1 MSYKKAII
9 FSAPSGAG
17 KTTIVKYL
25 LDQISELSFSISAC
39 SRNPRENEKDGKDY
53 YFLSVD
59 EFKKLINQ
67 NRFLEWEEVYS
78 NMFYG
83 TLVEEVERLWT
94 EDKVIIFDV
103 DVKGALALKSHFKEN
118 GLAIF
123 VAPPSIESLEK
134 RLRSR
139 GTENEESLNKRVS
152 KAALEMYYQNEFDVT
167 VINDNLEDSCHKSL
181 NLVRKFIG

>member
-25 LDQISELSFSISAC
+25 LEQISELSFSISAC
-39 SRNPRENEKDGKDY
+39 SRSPRENEKDGKDY

-59 EFKKLINQ
+59 EFKSRINQ
-67 NRFLEWEEVYS
+67 SRFLEWEEVYS

-83 TLVEEVERLWT
+83 TLIEEVERLWA
-94 EDKVIIFDV
+94 EGKVIIFDV

-123 VAPPSIESLEK
+123 VAPPSIETLEE

-152 KAALEMYYQNEFDVT
+152 KAASEMEYQNEFDVT

-181 NLVRKFIG
+181 NLVKEFIG